1 MASYSVA
8 LKNLLVDSNIE
19 RNNAISLKEFTCW
32 QAMKSCGFDESTL
45 DYIFKELYLVEIW
58 RLVRGDEV
66 NNQNLAE
73 QLFITEVS
81 GGVAQVILAIQ
92 EMFALPC
99 SGKVDS
105 QVLELINRD
114 WSNEYCDEVA
124 DAISLQ
130 SYEQSS
136 LVWEDACVAT
146 TDFYRQRCPLLS
158 HRLH

>member
-8 LKNLLVDSNIE
+8 LKNILVNSNVE
-19 RNNAISLKEFTCW
+19 CNNAISLKEFKCW
-32 QAMKSCGFDESTL
+32 QAMKSCGFDELTL

-66 NNQNLAE
+66 NNQKLAE

-136 LVWEDACVAT
+136 LVWEEAPVAT
-146 TDFYRQRCPLLS
+146 RAVYRQPYSLLS